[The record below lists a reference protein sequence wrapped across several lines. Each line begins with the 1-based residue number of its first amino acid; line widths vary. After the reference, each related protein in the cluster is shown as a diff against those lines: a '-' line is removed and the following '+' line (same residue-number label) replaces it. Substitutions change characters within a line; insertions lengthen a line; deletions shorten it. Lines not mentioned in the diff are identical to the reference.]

1 MDDLPDGFPT
11 MESFLKL
18 QKQLPNIWA
27 YLVSAIFYVYT
38 FLCNQPELLYPTV
51 FKYLEIK
58 FDSIYCSLACFHF
71 LETEARARVTTQD
84 MSLFRQFFKTWHV
97 YICPTS
103 LVFGGPWAFHHHRS
117 VHRSEVSFQ
126 CRKDDIPL
134 HLQWNIFT
142 PEWEIKYHP
151 PFLQFFVSWSR

>member
-38 FLCNQPELLYPTV
+38 FLCNLPKLLYPTV

-58 FDSIYCSLACFHF
+58 YNSIYCSLACFHF
-71 LETEARARVTTQD
+71 LETERASVTMQEMCRIWTFPPVFPNLACSYLPY
-84 MSLFRQFFKTWHV
+84 SLADTGLWV
-97 YICPTS
+97 
-103 LVFGGPWAFHHHRS
+103 FHHHTS
-117 VHRSEVSFQ
+117 VHISEVSFQ
-126 CRKDDIPL
+126 CRKDDFPL

-142 PEWEIKYHP
+142 SE
-151 PFLQFFVSWSR
+151 